1 MLKSELKNPKTI
13 KISSM
18 LNGILFTKNQKPL
31 LNPELKLFY
40 LNSLSEILP
49 LSISLTEISSVLVES
64 PMMIYKELPEL
75 SEESFKLLLTVLNLL
90 SQETVVNS
98 KKFNSVL
105 KDIISSLNALNLN
118 LLPLF
123 LEEELNNSSWKLKD
137 LLTMLL

>member
-49 LSISLTEISSVLVES
+49 LNISLTEISSVLVES